1 MLYKI
6 TLYIHILSAIVAMG
20 PLFAIFPLLKRMNDT
35 SSEQVSGYVQSI
47 QGILR
52 AIANGGHVV
61 VPSGLLLIW
70 FGGWSWTTSW
80 VLLTIIVMFASLFFM
95 ARAFKPSMAYAKSDD
110 FIKAKFIS
118 MIKTATWKYIFLMG
132 ILLWLM
138 VVKPNIW

>member
-1 MLYKI
+1 MLYTI
-6 TLYIHILSAIVAMG
+6 ILYTHIFSAIISMG
-20 PLFAIFPLLKRMNDT
+20 PLFAIFPLLNRMNDA
-35 SSEQVSGYVQSI
+35 SSDQVSGYIQSI

-52 AIANGGHVV
+52 AIANGGHIV

-70 FGGWSWTTSW
+70 FGSWSWKTSW

-95 ARAFKPSMAYAKSDD
+95 ARAFKPAMTYSKSDG
-110 FIKAKFIS
+110 FVKEKFIS

-138 VVKPNIW
+138 VVKPNFW